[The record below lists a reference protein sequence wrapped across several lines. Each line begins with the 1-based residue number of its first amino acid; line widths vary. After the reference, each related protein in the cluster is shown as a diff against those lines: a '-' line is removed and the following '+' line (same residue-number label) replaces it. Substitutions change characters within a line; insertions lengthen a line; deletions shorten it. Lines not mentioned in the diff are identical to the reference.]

1 MTAKTIKLIEK
12 KNLWFLISSII
23 IISGLVLM
31 GMRGVK
37 QEPVLNFGID
47 FTGGAS
53 FILSFDTLNQ
63 AHRQSTVDPESIN
76 LNFIQSLR
84 TALKK
89 MDLETSQLQITE
101 DLEVL
106 IKTPHLSND
115 KRKQVLDA
123 LEVVGG
129 SLTVLEIDIIGPT
142 IGEELRRQSIWI
154 ILVVSL
160 GLLLYIWWR
169 FELIYGAAALLAV
182 MHDALLLIS
191 VAAFLAIEVNTAFV
205 AAILTVLGYSI
216 NDTIVIFDRIR
227 ENSRNKDPEPI
238 KVLLNRSISQMFT
251 RSIHTSFTTV
261 FVVLSLFI
269 FGGTTIKS
277 FALVLMIGILAGT
290 YSSLFIAS
298 PFLYVFSKD
307 EMTLSNG
314 EPA

>member
-1 MTAKTIKLIEK
+1 MASQTIKLIEK
-12 KNLWFLISSII
+12 KNLWFFISSVI

-31 GMRGVK
+31 GMRSVK

-53 FILSFDTLNQ
+53 FILSFDTLDQ
-63 AHRQSTVDPESIN
+63 AHRQSNLDPETIN

-84 TALKK
+84 ASLKD
-89 MDLETSQLQITE
+89 MDLDNSQLQITE

-115 KRKQVLDA
+115 RRKRVLEA

-182 MHDALLLIS
+182 LHDALILIS
-191 VAAFLAIEVNTAFV
+191 LAAFLTIEVNTAFV

-227 ENSRNKDPEPI
+227 ENSHIKDSGPV
-238 KVLLNRSISQMFT
+238 KALLNRSISQMFT

-277 FALVLMIGILAGT
+277 FALVLMMGILAGT

-298 PFLYVFSKD
+298 PFLYVFSG
-307 EMTLSNG
+307 ETNSLSQG

>member
-1 MTAKTIKLIEK
+1 MATKTIKLIEK
-12 KNLWFLISSII
+12 KNLWFLISSLII
-23 IISGLVLM
+23 IAGVVLM
-31 GMRGVK
+31 GMRAVK

-63 AHRQSTVDPESIN
+63 AHRQATVDAQTIN

-84 TALKK
+84 GALKE
-89 MDLETSQLQITE
+89 MDLENSQLQITE

-106 IKTPHLSND
+106 IKTPHLSNER
-115 KRKQVLDA
+115 RKQVLDA

-160 GLLLYIWWR
+160 GLLFYIWWR

-182 MHDALLLIS
+182 LHDALILIS
-191 VAAFLAIEVNTAFV
+191 LAAFLLIEVNTAFV

-227 ENSRNKDPEPI
+227 ENMQLDTPDSVKS
-238 KVLLNRSISQMFT
+238 LLNRSIAQMIS
-251 RSIHTSFTTV
+251 RSIHTSLTTF
-261 FVVLSLFI
+261 FVVMALFV

-277 FALVLMIGILAGT
+277 FALVLMMGVLAGT

-298 PFLYVFSKD
+298 PFLYLFSKSSQA
-307 EMTLSNG
+307 LSEG